1 MEHVEGSDFAGVWFD
16 PVAGEFVIPHVRDVS
31 ASLVENAAEDASLDE
46 QEFRTPLVASTWADL
61 EEAQEMLN
69 ARLDRPDLENLVL
82 TYLEPETNSV
92 GVLVA
97 SDTTESQ
104 EQDIREQMAVIGS
117 GTELKKWPAPEL
129 RVADTYCRPLASFRI
144 CNRPLRGGV
153 AIQPMSAEGSTCTAG
168 FKAVGNL
175 YGNRFLLTAGHCV
188 HNIGQHFGSYDP
200 VSAELKEIG
209 AVEGAQESSG
219 DWAKIKANGSWW
231 DVEHWPVWV
240 AKWGNDEEWEIQAES
255 ASYKG
260 EFVCHSGFVSDGCGE
275 VIYENVYGEAEN
287 GIHEHLAMFGPTC
300 AEPGDSGGPVHD
312 NHVALG
318 IMSGRVEPAGEC
330 GQQYGLFSEI
340 TEADDAMGVHVGP
353 RLGAPPYAETV
364 QSYCC
369 SSPHH
374 ALLSGEVGPHALST
388 EYAFEYGLSE
398 SYGQISAFQSAGT
411 GWGRFP
417 VSGEVSELRG
427 NSVYHYR
434 IRAQNAAGI
443 TYGYEYEFTTPDWH
457 PLATT
462 EAATN
467 VKAHSATLH
476 GSVNPLGEPTEYQFE
491 YGTTTSYGTTVPV
504 PPGNAGSGIVSSP
517 VQYALS
523 GLEEATVYHYRLRAT
538 NQEGTSYG
546 ADREFRTPGK
556 PVLVTPPTTRYT
568 NTFEPQL
575 TGLIIPNGAA
585 TTHQFEYG
593 TTTAY
598 GTKVP
603 STPASIGASLE
614 QISVGQYLSGLQP
627 GTTYHFRLVAENEV
641 GRTTSADQTFTTLP
655 PCKGAEGKCAWSAQA
670 TIDPPPFTE
679 DELKGVSCASATLC
693 MAIGLNHYQAKS
705 LIERWNG
712 SSWSLVQS
720 IGGELKG
727 ISCPATTACVAVG
740 VDSGGAARSWM
751 LSELNGSWGVTSE
764 PVPPL
769 PVGATETTLNAVSC
783 VTTVCTAVGSYRNS
797 EGTYRPLV
805 ERWNGS
811 AWGIQVAP
819 SPSEGSAQK
828 AMLGISCP
836 GTTFCLTVGEAAN
849 KPFAERYSSTEGWKV
864 IAAPKPS
871 GAAGAKLASVSCA
884 TSTVC
889 MAAGDSYE
897 GIGTEK
903 TLAERWDGT
912 SLTITS
918 SPNPAGAQG
927 WVNFTGVSCPST
939 TACTAVGYYAS
950 KVEGV
955 PSELKTLA
963 ESWNGSAWSLQS
975 PTNPAASTHSVLEG
989 VSCYSTT
996 GCIAV
1001 GLAEPGP
1008 TGETEVTLA
1017 EGWNGTTW
1025 STQATVNPAPLTE
1038 DELKDVACM
1047 QAGGACFAVG
1057 RNVYR
1062 QNSFIELWNGTGWQF
1077 LQNTPGEIKRISC
1090 EPLSAFCT
1098 AVGKSASGA
1107 PQSWMI
1113 SEYKGSWIVLEN
1125 TAPVPAGGTATTL
1138 NGVSCTSTACTAVGN
1153 YLNSEGT
1160 YRPLVER
1167 WNGSAWLLQEA
1178 PNPPGGGVQN
1188 AMLAVSCSTST
1199 SCMAVGEVAGK
1210 PVAETWNGSSWSVV
1224 SVPLPAG
1231 ATAGKL
1237 TSVACPALGACF
1249 AAGYSYEKV
1258 GAEKA
1263 LVESWN
1269 GTTWSVT
1276 AVPNPAD
1283 AQGYVN
1289 LASISCLSPRACVAA
1304 GAYAPSVSGGAP
1316 ASLKPM
1322 VESLTGT
1329 QWSLQTPA
1337 PVAGFGF
1344 AGFSGIS
1351 CVTVIACNAVG
1362 TKSTALQ
1369 GQPALTLAE
1378 RYG

>member
-1 MEHVEGSDFAGVWFD
+1 MWGCFLVVGSLLLGAQLSPALALAQEPGGPPPPVSSAVEQGSEIDYASQTGASSLSIAPSTGEAQAIAPNEMPGPVPFNGGYVQHHIRIFVTFYGSEWNGLPGAKEAILNLYRWLGGSPYQQLLTQYFDFSGYVADDVALSASYTD
-16 PVAGEFVIPHVRDVS
+16 PRAPSAVNDSTIKEEVEYSIAHQGWGSPNYENQYVVLFPPGTPRSQSWEAACAAHGWSGTFAWVAVPWSLKECQRGLEPSNAMQVS
-31 ASLVENAAEDASLDE
+31 AS
-46 QEFRTPLVASTWADL
+46 
-61 EEAQEMLN
+61 
-69 ARLDRPDLENLVL
+69 
-82 TYLEPETNSV
+82 
-92 GVLVA
+92 
-97 SDTTESQ
+97 
-104 EQDIREQMAVIGS
+104 
-117 GTELKKWPAPEL
+117 
-129 RVADTYCRPLASFRI
+129 
-144 CNRPLRGGV
+144 
-153 AIQPMSAEGSTCTAG
+153 
-168 FKAVGNL
+168 
-175 YGNRFLLTAGHCV
+175 
-188 HNIGQHFGSYDP
+188 
-200 VSAELKEIG
+200 
-209 AVEGAQESSG
+209 
-219 DWAKIKANGSWW
+219 
-231 DVEHWPVWV
+231 
-240 AKWGNDEEWEIQAES
+240 
-255 ASYKG
+255 
-260 EFVCHSGFVSDGCGE
+260 
-275 VIYENVYGEAEN
+275 
-287 GIHEHLAMFGPTC
+287 HE
-300 AEPGDSGGPVHD
+300 
-312 NHVALG
+312 
-318 IMSGRVEPAGEC
+318 
-330 GQQYGLFSEI
+330 
-340 TEADDAMGVHVGP
+340 
-353 RLGAPPYAETV
+353 YAETV
-364 QSYCC
+364 TDPITASGYRGWENEGAGGEIGDICNTGTPAEQAQVAPGLWVAKVIDDYKWAYKFVDPTSERCEEGDSGPARFSVITTGPTITLPHTAMLQGSINPAGWDAFYSFALTGPQGTQYLPGNRIPDPSRWYGFSPVPGGFSGQSV
-369 SSPHH
+369 S
-374 ALLSGEVGPHALST
+374 AEVGGLKGNTTYQLRLDGNGRLTASVSAEESGALQTIPGST
-388 EYAFEYGLSE
+388 I
-398 SYGQISAFQSAGT
+398 Q
-411 GWGRFP
+411 
-417 VSGEVSELRG
+417 
-427 NSVYHYR
+427 
-434 IRAQNAAGI
+434 
-443 TYGYEYEFTTPDWH
+443 FTTPDWR
-457 PLATT
+457 PISTT
-462 EAATN
+462 EAPTA
-467 VKAHSATLH
+467 VKGYSATLH
-476 GSVNPLGEPTEYQFE
+476 ARINPQGEPTEYQFE
-491 YGTTTSYGTTVPV
+491 YGTTTGYGSSVPV
-504 PPGNAGSGIVSSP
+504 PSGSAGSGIAAVP
-517 VQYALS
+517 VEYALS
-523 GLEEATVYHYRLRAT
+523 GLEEATVYHYRVRAT
-538 NQEGTSYG
+538 NGEGTSYG
-546 ADREFRTPGK
+546 SDQVFRTPGK

-585 TTHQFEYG
+585 TTYQFEYG
-593 TTTAY
+593 PTTAY

-603 STPASIGASLE
+603 ANPASIGASLE
-614 QISVGQYLSGLQP
+614 QISVGQYLSGLQS

-641 GRTTSADQTFTTLP
+641 GTTTSADQTFTTLP

-727 ISCPATTACVAVG
+727 ISCPATTTCVAVG
-740 VDSGGAARSWM
+740 VGSGGGAKSWM
-751 LSELNGSWGVTSE
+751 LSELNGSWGVTAE
-764 PVPPL
+764 PVTPL
-769 PVGATETTLNAVSC
+769 PVGATESTLNAVSC
-783 VTTVCTAVGSYRNS
+783 VTTVCTAVGSYRNF

-811 AWGIQVAP
+811 AWGVQLAP
-819 SPSEGSAQK
+819 NPSEGSAQK

-836 GTTFCLTVGEAAN
+836 ATSFCLTVGEAAN

-864 IAAPKPS
+864 ITAPKPS

-884 TSTVC
+884 TATFC

-897 GIGTEK
+897 GMGTEK

-927 WVNFTGVSCPST
+927 WVNFTGVSCAST

-975 PTNPAASTHSVLEG
+975 PTNPAASTHSVLES

-996 GCIAV
+996 GCTAV

-1008 TGETEVTLA
+1008 AGETEVTLA

-1038 DELKDVACM
+1038 DELKDVACL

-1062 QNSFIELWNGTGWQF
+1062 QDSFIELWNGTGWQF
-1077 LQNTPGEIKRISC
+1077 LQNTPGEIKRINC
-1090 EPLSAFCT
+1090 EPLSTFCT

-1113 SEYKGSWIVLEN
+1113 SEYKGSWLVLEN

-1167 WNGSAWLLQEA
+1167 WNGSTWLLQEA

-1337 PVAGFGF
+1337 AVAGFGF

-1351 CVTVIACNAVG
+1351 CATVIACNAVG
-1362 TKSTALQ
+1362 SKSTAQQ
-1369 GQPALTLAE
+1369 GQPVLTMAE